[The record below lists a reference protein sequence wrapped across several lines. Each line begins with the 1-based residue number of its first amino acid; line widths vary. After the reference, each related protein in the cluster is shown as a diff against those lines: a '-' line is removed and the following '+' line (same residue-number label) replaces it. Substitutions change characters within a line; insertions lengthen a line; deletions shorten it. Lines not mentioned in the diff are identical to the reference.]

1 MTKKLPVSARTAAL
15 AGYVPGEQPRRPGLI
30 KLNTNENPYPPSQR
44 VVEAIGRAAADGLE
58 RYPAPLADELRDK
71 AAEVYGLEPAQ
82 VLAGNGSDELLSICL
97 RACVDAGDTV
107 AYTVPSYSL
116 YSTLA
121 EIAGA
126 RVVEIADRSC
136 RSLIDIGAAVS
147 FVCNPNAPFGFGIPL
162 DDLVALAESVGGLVV
177 SDEAYVDF
185 GDSSAIGLVGEIP
198 NLIVLRSF
206 SKSYSMA
213 GVRLGLAFGPAE
225 LIAEF
230 AKVKDSYNVSRLAC
244 AAGVAALEDQAAMKA
259 TVRKV
264 QDTRDRV
271 AHRLRA
277 EGFGVEPSQANF
289 LWVDCG
295 ERGGRAMFEK
305 LRAADVLV
313 RYFDRDG
320 LRDGFRVTIGTDA
333 EMDRFLEGLL
343 ADPV

>member
-44 VVEAIGRAAADGLE
+44 VVEAIGRAASGALE
-58 RYPAPLADELRDK
+58 RYPSPLADELRDK

-82 VLAGNGSDELLSICL
+82 VLAGNGSDELLSMCL

-147 FVCNPNAPFGFGIPL
+147 FVCNPNAPYGFGIPL
-162 DDLVALAESVGGLVV
+162 DDIAALAESVDGLVV

-244 AAGVAALEDQAAMKA
+244 AAGVAALDDQAAMKA

-295 ERGGRAMFEK
+295 ARGGRVMFEK

-333 EMDRFLEGLL
+333 EMDRFLEALL